1 MVSST
6 VALEKKKNLK
16 KNFNDIHTFFFFWV
30 MEGKLSLD
38 WLVVCSL
45 PSPARI
51 FYGGGFKIPHPNPHD
66 NSFNKMAI
74 KKNKKFA
81 NMPSLDDCQRCPQL
95 RYRRGDGQR

>member
-1 MVSST
+1 MR
-6 VALEKKKNLK
+6 AGEGRE
-16 KNFNDIHTFFFFWV
+16 HTTNQSNESFPSITQIWV